1 MSDDKRQRY
10 FHPSMVGGTL
20 CAVLL
25 TLALAACSQVY
36 KEIAA
41 LREEL
46 HADMSLYKSC
56 SLQYKTIRSIQPMSA
71 V

>member
-46 HADMSLYKSC
+46 HADMSLYKV
-56 SLQYKTIRSIQPMSA
+56 RF
-71 V
+71 